1 MHFEFRYYA
10 WNVAIHH
17 ACASLVLT
25 STCTASS
32 ACVRYSVSVAGRRVE
47 AAMGIESFAVMAALV
62 NLACGILC
70 STALFALYVLTRYEV
85 RAILQEYH
93 MILANTSL
101 FR

>member
-1 MHFEFRYYA
+1 
-10 WNVAIHH
+10 
-17 ACASLVLT
+17 
-25 STCTASS
+25 
-32 ACVRYSVSVAGRRVE
+32 
-47 AAMGIESFAVMAALV
+47 MGIESFAVMAALV
-62 NLACGILC
+62 NLACGVLC